1 MVKSSMECT
10 KCYLRENVI
19 SRAERGVSKVHFI
32 QLVILL
38 FWFLIAC
45 TVAANP
51 LPRCDSSGG
60 SVNGPCLGKIVWDGF
75 AVFEGLIENGEAV
88 KGTVKYDNGEYY
100 DGELLRTR
108 PHGRGKFTNLN
119 GSIYEGEIKYGLYY
133 GQGNFIFAQDDED
146 WAGHSYEGEFKSG
159 VYHGKG
165 TYFYPDGAKFV
176 GDYVDGKATGK
187 GAYFYTG
194 GGATL
199 VGDYVD
205 GVANGKGTYSYANGS
220 TYFGD
225 YVDGMATGF
234 GKFTEGPNSDFAGE
248 WYEGEFV
255 EALFHGYGKYTHLD
269 GTFIKGFYENNRS
282 VQVILHLCTLESLQ
296 ECTDGDIC
304 SAATRPESKTSK
316 KIVWDELLGA
326 NYKLEAE
333 SRDLNCTSASNVEA
347 KLPQATPKIVAEKAN
362 TSSKMAL
369 VIGNAS
375 YKNQPTLANP
385 IADAHLISRTLESLG
400 FQVTTSLDLNRK
412 EMIQEIIKYK
422 NSLSSATVSL
432 IYFAGHGI
440 EIMGENYLM
449 PIDSEGSELD
459 LIKYEAIPL
468 SDLISITQLATKLSI
483 ILVDSCR
490 NNPFLNKIS
499 GGNRS
504 MLRGLK
510 IVDIPQ
516 KGPANQII
524 SFATSSGKFAED
536 GQTSNSPYAKVLV
549 NLLTTPDLEVGKLFR
564 MLGDEVFKNTNGRQR
579 PVTRNRL
586 GASDIFLG
594 TL

>member
-38 FWFLIAC
+38 FWFFIAC

-51 LPRCDSSGG
+51 LSRCDSSEG
-60 SVNGPCLGKIVWDGF
+60 SVNGPCLGKIVWNDYG
-75 AVFEGLIENGEAV
+75 VFEGLIENGEAV
-88 KGTVKYDNGEYY
+88 KGTIKYDAGDYY
-100 DGELLRTR
+100 DGDLVGNRA
-108 PHGRGKFTNLN
+108 HGTGKFTLSD
-119 GSIYEGEIKYGLYY
+119 GSFYEGEWKYGLYF
-133 GQGNFIFAQDDED
+133 GQGKFIFAASDGNF
-146 WAGHSYEGEFKSG
+146 AGESYEGEFKSG
-159 VYHGKG
+159 GYH
-165 TYFYPDGAKFV
+165 
-176 GDYVDGKATGK
+176 
-187 GAYFYTG
+187 
-194 GGATL
+194 
-199 VGDYVD
+199 
-205 GVANGKGTYSYANGS
+205 GKGTYSYANGS

-225 YVDGMATGF
+225 FVDGVSAGF
-234 GKFTEGPNSDFAGE
+234 GKFTQGPNSDFAGE
-248 WYEGEFV
+248 WYEGEF
-255 EALFHGYGKYTHLD
+255 EENLYHGYGKYGHSD
-269 GTFIKGFYENNRS
+269 GTFVKGFYEGGRP

-296 ECTDGDIC
+296 ECTDEDIC

-316 KIVWDELLGA
+316 KIVWDELLGT
-326 NYKLEAE
+326 NYKLEAD
-333 SRDLNCTSASNVEA
+333 SRDLNCISASHVEA
-347 KLPQATPKIVAEKAN
+347 KLPQAN
-362 TSSKMAL
+362 TNIKMAL

-432 IYFAGHGI
+432 IYFAGHGV